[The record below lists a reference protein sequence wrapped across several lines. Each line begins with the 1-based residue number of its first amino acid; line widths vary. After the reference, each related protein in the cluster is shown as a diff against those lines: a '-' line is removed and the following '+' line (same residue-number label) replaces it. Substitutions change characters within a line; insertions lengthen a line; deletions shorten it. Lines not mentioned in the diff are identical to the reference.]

1 MHKLETSGEEKEVYQ
16 SLFFSFVS
24 YDLNSFLGKVQ
35 DRLEGEAIY
44 FKERGVYLMNRL
56 GKSLM
61 ISRITE
67 KMNLITVVG
76 PGPPSPASPA
86 PW

>member
-16 SLFFSFVS
+16 SQFFFSFVS

-44 FKERGVYLMNRL
+44 FKERGVYLMNR
-56 GKSLM
+56 
-61 ISRITE
+61 
-67 KMNLITVVG
+67 
-76 PGPPSPASPA
+76 
-86 PW
+86 